1 VQSGKGARSSSAVG
15 SEADLRAAL
24 DGIVRDSLRPMA
36 AGLSTFY
43 AVLAVSHGLV
53 LPQAVAAPLMLVAAG
68 TAALLLGL
76 SHVLGRWSLPSRWA
90 HPVAAGMAGLV
101 LLNSLLHL
109 SLLSEPQPTT
119 NLMLLALGVGCVFL
133 SPEWLV
139 LVLAATIA
147 GWELVAWGAAP
158 SPAWVHWGV
167 GLLAA
172 SVLSVLVHTLRKR
185 TFRRRERRRIA
196 EERCRKREREAAV
209 RVQHQTEEALRQSE
223 ARYRTVSELV
233 SEYAYAVR
241 IEPDGRG
248 VLEWVTDAFSRITGF
263 TVQDLSAGMGLERMI
278 HPEDMPR
285 VSQRLR
291 VLFSGQPGI
300 SEHRIVTKSGKV
312 RWLQDYSCPEGDT
325 AHGHIVRVIG
335 AGQDITERKAA
346 EEALRKAYDEL
357 ELRVQERTAE
367 LAAANAALQTEI
379 AERKR
384 LEEALQQ
391 ERDLLEVTLASI
403 GDAVITTDATASLTF
418 MNTVAETLTGWSVQ
432 EAVGRRIGEVFPL
445 IHEDT
450 GQPVEDPVGKVLR
463 EKVVV
468 GLANH
473 TVLVARDG
481 RRVPVADNGA
491 PIRDKRGQVHGAV
504 VVFRDVTQSR
514 QAEAGLLQAKEVAE
528 AANRTKSEFL
538 ATISHELRTPLNV
551 VLGYTSLLLEEVF
564 GSLSEEQAHPL
575 RRIHSNAQELLDVI
589 TAVLDVSRLEAGRL
603 PMDVREVEIP
613 ALLEEIK
620 AETQEVRER
629 SGLEFVW
636 EVDSGLP
643 LLHTD
648 GGKLKVVL
656 KNLIGNAVKF
666 TKAGRVTVGAYRRSG
681 GIEVSVTDTGI
692 GIAVAEQQ
700 QIFEPFHQLDAS
712 NSRACGGVGL
722 GLHIVK
728 RLLEVLGGT
737 IGVESEPSR
746 GSTFRVWLPTGEQR
760 EDPDR
765 VG

>member
-1 VQSGKGARSSSAVG
+1 MQTGKGVRSSSAVR

-24 DGIVRDSLRPMA
+24 DGIVRARLRPMA
-36 AGLSTFY
+36 AGLSAFY

-53 LPQAVAAPLMLVAAG
+53 LPQAVAASLMLMAAG

-76 SHVLGRWSLPSRWA
+76 SHELGRWSLPSRWA

-101 LLNSLLHL
+101 VLNSLFHL

-133 SPEWLV
+133 STEWLV
-139 LVLAATIA
+139 LVLAATIG
-147 GWELVAWGAAP
+147 GWELMAWGAAP
-158 SPAWVHWGV
+158 SPAWVHWGF

-172 SVLSVLVHTLRKR
+172 SVLSVLVHTLRMR
-185 TFRRRERRRIA
+185 TFRRRERRRIL
-196 EERCRKREREAAV
+196 EEHCRKREREAAV
-209 RVQHQTEEALRQSE
+209 RVQHQTEEALRESE
-223 ARYRTVSELV
+223 ARYRTVSDLV
-233 SEYAYAVR
+233 SDYAYAVR

-248 VLEWVTDAFSRITGF
+248 VLEWVTEAFSRITGF
-263 TVQDLSAGMGLERMI
+263 TVQDLTAGMGLDRMI
-278 HPEDMPR
+278 HAEDMPR
-285 VSQRLR
+285 VNQRLR

-312 RWLQDYSCPEGDT
+312 RWLRDYSCPEGDT
-325 AHGHIVRVIG
+325 AHGRIVRVIG
-335 AGQDITERKAA
+335 AGQDITERKVA

-367 LAAANAALQTEI
+367 LGAANAALQAEI

-384 LEEALQQ
+384 IEEALQR

-403 GDAVITTDATASLTF
+403 GDAVITTDATATLTF
-418 MNTVAETLTGWSVQ
+418 MNAVAETLTGWSVQ

-473 TVLVARDG
+473 TVLLARDG
-481 RRVPVADNGA
+481 RTVPVADNGA

-504 VVFRDVTQSR
+504 VVFRDVTKSR

-551 VLGYTSLLLEEVF
+551 ILGYTSLLLEEVF

-575 RRIHSNAQELLDVI
+575 QRIHSNAQELLDVI

-603 PMDVREVEIP
+603 PMEVREVEIP

-620 AETQEVRER
+620 AETHEVRER
-629 SGLEFVW
+629 SGLDFVW
-636 EVDSGLP
+636 EVESGLP

-648 GGKLKVVL
+648 GRKLKVVL

-666 TKAGRVTVGAYRRSG
+666 TKEGRVTVGAYRRRG

-692 GIAVAEQQ
+692 GIPVAEQKR
-700 QIFEPFHQLDAS
+700 IFEPFHQLEAS
-712 NSRACGGVGL
+712 NLRESGGVGL

-737 IGVESEPSR
+737 IDVESEPSK
-746 GSTFRVWLPTGEQR
+746 GSTFRVWLPTGEQQ
-760 EDPDR
+760 EDSDR